1 MVRAIAILCLGLFPL
16 LSLPGTQAGWAFC
29 LNNLDFCG
37 MEAEADSCCK
47 QASVDTCCGD
57 HGAEDSTG
65 CCLEANGGSVF
76 VSGAALTVGLKRGG
90 MLIAL
95 LILPLYVPVLIFGS
109 AAVQAAASG
118 SAALPHLAVLGA
130 LLCLGIALAP
140 LATAAA
146 LRISMDA

>member
-76 VSGAALTVGLKRGG
+76 VSGAALSVGPV
-90 MLIAL
+90 AL
-95 LILPLYVPVLIFGS
+95 VELWRLDLPEWGKAGHSENYRLHRTGFEPPPPTTGERLQWLQVRL
-109 AAVQAAASG
+109 
-118 SAALPHLAVLGA
+118 
-130 LLCLGIALAP
+130 
-140 LATAAA
+140 T
-146 LRISMDA
+146 